1 MEIIHRLAADAV
13 FLRGVVRALRLTTPI
28 ARNPE
33 RIFPRL
39 ISQLVE
45 KFGTAPALLSERERF
60 TYKELDAR
68 ANQYAR
74 WALQQGMRKGDTLC
88 VLMGARPEYIA
99 LWIGITRVGGVV
111 ALLNT
116 NLTGPALAHCINIAA
131 PSRMVVAAE
140 LLDSL
145 AGARGEIYAEP
156 AIWVHGPSGANFPR
170 IDSMVDACAAEAIA
184 PSDLPALSIEDR
196 ALYIYTSGTT
206 GLPKAAN
213 LNHYRVMLV
222 AHAFAGVMNIQ
233 ARDRMYDCLPLYH
246 TAGGL
251 AAAGAL
257 LVRGGSVVIRE
268 NFSARA
274 FWDDVVRW
282 NCTCFQ
288 YIGELCRY
296 LLNSPPHEN
305 ERAHR
310 LRIACG
316 NGLRPE
322 IWREFKER
330 FRIPQ
335 ILEFYASTE
344 GNVSLF
350 NLDGKEG
357 AVGRVPWWL
366 AHRFPVRIVRLDD
379 ERTHEMRDKRGLC
392 IECGTGDPGEVIGKI
407 VNDASMPA
415 SRFEG
420 YASAADTERK
430 LLHDAFEP
438 GDVWFRTGDL
448 MRKDARGY
456 FYFVDRIGDTY
467 RWKGEN
473 VSTTEVERAFSRF
486 DGVVEANVYG
496 VTIHGHEGRAG
507 MAAIVARE
515 NLDLAALRAHM
526 ARQLPAYALPLF
538 LRVRRDLDVTT
549 TFKQKKIELVGD
561 GFDPGRSADPIYFN
575 DPQRN
580 AFIRLDP
587 ETYRRINA
595 GEIRV

>member
-33 RIFPRL
+33 RIFPRV
-39 ISQLVE
+39 ISQLAE

-131 PSRMVVAAE
+131 PTRMIVTAE

-246 TAGGL
+246 TAGGV

-274 FWDDVVRW
+274 FWNDVVRW

-357 AVGRVPWWL
+357 AVGRIPWWL

-379 ERTHEMRDKRGLC
+379 ERTHEMRDERGLC

-420 YASAADTERK
+420 YASTADTERK

>member
-1 MEIIHRLAADAV
+1 MEMIDRLTADAA

-28 ARNPE
+28 AKNPE
-33 RIFPRL
+33 RIFPRM
-39 ISQLVE
+39 ISQLAE

-60 TYKELDAR
+60 TYRELDAR

-131 PSRMVVAAE
+131 PSRMIVAAE

-156 AIWVHGPSGANFPR
+156 AIWVHGPSAANFPR
-170 IDSMVDACAAEAIA
+170 IDSMVDACAAEPIA
-184 PSDLPALSIEDR
+184 PADLPALSIEDR

-213 LNHYRVMLV
+213 LNHYRLMLV

-246 TAGGL
+246 TAGGV

-296 LLNSPPHEN
+296 LLNSPPQDN

-357 AVGRVPWWL
+357 AVGRIPWWL

-379 ERTHEMRDKRGLC
+379 ERRHEMRDARGFC
-392 IECGTGDPGEVIGKI
+392 IECGIDDSGEVIGKI

-430 LLHDAFEP
+430 LLHDAFEA

-515 NLDLAALRAHM
+515 NLDLAALRAHL
-526 ARQLPAYALPLF
+526 ARQLPPYALPLF

-561 GFDPGRSADPIYFN
+561 GFEPGRSADPIYFN
-575 DPQRN
+575 DPQRH
-580 AFIRLDP
+580 AFIRLDA
-587 ETYRRINA
+587 ETYRRIDA
-595 GEIRV
+595 GEIRL